1 MLYKLTWKVMTLH
14 HLNFRDSNVKIFI
27 GGNMIEFVQW
37 LIKSINQIII
47 YISNQFQD
55 LTKYTLD
62 FQYYKDYSN
71 SRETDNLFGE
81 KKQSYTVIL
90 HLIVLKKCKKLDYLS
105 YQIELMKIL
114 TF

>member
-1 MLYKLTWKVMTLH
+1 M
-14 HLNFRDSNVKIFI
+14 
-27 GGNMIEFVQW
+27 G
-37 LIKSINQIII
+37 
-47 YISNQFQD
+47 
-55 LTKYTLD
+55 

-105 YQIELMKIL
+105 YQIEFSHVLYLALYL
-114 TF
+114 TTNATQALVRELSANFINEK